1 MLNYP
6 SLQNNTTDVVIQ
18 ITSIWPFILQQK
30 KGLRANWAMLN
41 ADIQFKQSKDTGQ
54 KCDIISFYVN
64 LNCTQIQSLL
74 LHTTFVT
81 SQFAFRWRQIL
92 RRLCLAGY
100 LNIRLKATPQNTDEL
115 CVRSLLRQVT
125 SSVKVKLKVKFA
137 LEETTKAQRRCRV
150 SVTGFYSEDVF
161 LRHHYFTYDPDTFIF
176 LSLMTR
182 DLYN

>member
-1 MLNYP
+1 MQTY
-6 SLQNNTTDVVIQ
+6 SSNNPKTLV
-18 ITSIWPFILQQK
+18 
-30 KGLRANWAMLN
+30 
-41 ADIQFKQSKDTGQ
+41 Q